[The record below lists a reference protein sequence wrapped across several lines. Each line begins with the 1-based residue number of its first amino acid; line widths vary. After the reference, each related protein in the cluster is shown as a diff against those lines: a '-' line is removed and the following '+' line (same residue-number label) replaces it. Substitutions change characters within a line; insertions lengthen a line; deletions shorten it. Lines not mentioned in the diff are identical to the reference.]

1 MSLRFNCLKW
11 LVFGTIIAIIIMKN
25 LKAEN
30 MSKILLIENEE
41 FLRKL
46 YSEFLSMSKY
56 QVETAENGK
65 DGFAKLDS
73 FMPELIILDIKMPVM
88 DGPEFLRIIKK
99 NMKLRDIPVIILTGV
114 SEYVYIKEC
123 LELGANDYV
132 EKTTHPVDLLKKV
145 EHLLSDDIEPEIK
158 TASAPTEIRYDV
170 EKI

>member
-1 MSLRFNCLKW
+1 
-11 LVFGTIIAIIIMKN
+11 
-25 LKAEN
+25 

-65 DGFAKLDS
+65 DGFTKLNS
-73 FMPELIILDIKMPVM
+73 FMPDLIILDIKMPVM
-88 DGPEFLRIIKK
+88 DGPEFLKNIKK
-99 NMKLRDIPVIILTGV
+99 SLKLKDIPIIILTGV

-132 EKTTHPVDLLKKV
+132 EKTAHPVDLLNKV
-145 EHLLSDDIEPEIK
+145 EYLLSDELGKKIK
-158 TASAPTEIRYDV
+158 TSSTPNEIRYDV

>member
-1 MSLRFNCLKW
+1 
-11 LVFGTIIAIIIMKN
+11 MKN
-25 LKAEN
+25 SKIGH

-65 DGFAKLDS
+65 EGFTKLNS
-73 FMPELIILDIKMPVM
+73 FMPDLIVLDINMPVM
-88 DGPEFLRIIKK
+88 DGPEFLKNIKK
-99 NMKLRDIPVIILTGV
+99 SLKLKDIPIIILTGIP
-114 SEYVYIKEC
+114 EYVYIKEC

-132 EKTTHPVDLLKKV
+132 EKTTHPIDLLKKV
-145 EHLLSDDIEPEIK
+145 EYLLSDEVESEIK
-158 TASAPTEIRYDV
+158 TSSTPNEIRYDV

>member
-1 MSLRFNCLKW
+1 
-11 LVFGTIIAIIIMKN
+11 MKN
-25 LKAEN
+25 IKAEV

-65 DGFAKLDS
+65 DGFDKLDS
-73 FMPELIILDIKMPVM
+73 FLPDLIILDIKMPVM
-88 DGPEFLRIIKK
+88 DGPGFLKNIKSSI
-99 NMKLRDIPVIILTGV
+99 KLRDIPIIILTGV

-132 EKTTHPVDLLKKV
+132 EKTTHPVDLLNKV
-145 EHLLSDDIEPEIK
+145 EHLLSDEVEPEIN
-158 TASAPTEIRYDV
+158 TSATQNELRYDV

>member
-1 MSLRFNCLKW
+1 
-11 LVFGTIIAIIIMKN
+11 MKN
-25 LKAEN
+25 VQVED

-56 QVETAENGK
+56 EVDTAENGK
-65 DGFAKLDS
+65 DGFNRLDS
-73 FMPELIILDIKMPVM
+73 FMPDLIILDIKMPVM
-88 DGPEFLRIIKK
+88 DGPEFLKNIKK
-99 NMKLRDIPVIILTGV
+99 NMKLRDIPIIILTGV

-132 EKTTHPVDLLKKV
+132 EKTTHPVDLLNKV
-145 EHLLSDDIEPEIK
+145 EHLLSEEIEPEIK
-158 TASAPTEIRYDV
+158 TESSQNEIRYDV

>member
-1 MSLRFNCLKW
+1 
-11 LVFGTIIAIIIMKN
+11 MKN
-25 LKAEN
+25 IKAEV
-30 MSKILLIENEE
+30 MLKILLIENEE

-65 DGFAKLDS
+65 DGFDKLDS
-73 FMPELIILDIKMPVM
+73 FLPDLIILDIKMPVM
-88 DGPEFLRIIKK
+88 DGPEFLRKIKSSI
-99 NMKLRDIPVIILTGV
+99 KLRDIPIIILTGV

-132 EKTTHPVDLLKKV
+132 EKTTHPVDLLNKV
-145 EHLLSDDIEPEIK
+145 EHLLSDEVEPEIK
-158 TASAPTEIRYDV
+158 TSVTQNELRYDV

>member
-1 MSLRFNCLKW
+1 
-11 LVFGTIIAIIIMKN
+11 MKN
-25 LKAEN
+25 MKAEV
-30 MSKILLIENEE
+30 MSKILLIENED

-65 DGFAKLDS
+65 DGFDKLDS
-73 FMPELIILDIKMPVM
+73 FLPDLIILDIKMPVM
-88 DGPEFLRIIKK
+88 DGPGFLRNIKSSL
-99 NMKLRDIPVIILTGV
+99 KLKDIPIIILTGV

-132 EKTTHPVDLLKKV
+132 EKTTHPVDLLNKV
-145 EHLLSDDIEPEIK
+145 EHLLSDEVEPEIN
-158 TASAPTEIRYDV
+158 TAATQNELRYDV

>member
-1 MSLRFNCLKW
+1 
-11 LVFGTIIAIIIMKN
+11 
-25 LKAEN
+25 
-30 MSKILLIENEE
+30 MSKILLIENED

-56 QVETAENGK
+56 EVVTAENGK

-73 FMPELIILDIKMPVM
+73 FSPDLIILDIKMPVM
-88 DGPEFLRIIKK
+88 DGPEFLKNIKS
-99 NMKLRDIPVIILTGV
+99 NMKLRDIPIVILTAV

-145 EHLLSDDIEPEIK
+145 EHLLSEEDEPEIK
-158 TASAPTEIRYDV
+158 TESAQNEVRYDV